1 MEFTNRAGI
10 AVVTAIIEAVCSNR
24 DYLSRIDALVG
35 DGDHGINM
43 SKGFAMAGEELGEL
57 DADMSEGL
65 LTISSI
71 LVSKIGGS
79 MGPLYG
85 SFFRGM
91 AAASKDEP
99 VIHAAVLQNML
110 QKAYS
115 RIAMLTSAQV
125 GDKTLIDVLDP
136 AVKAYEEAAAGG
148 GNMEVCLKRM
158 LDAAK
163 RGLESTKELA
173 AKVGRGSRLGER
185 AIGHQDAGATSCYI
199 ILEALAE
206 ASLQLVKAEEGGV

>member
-10 AVVTAIIEAVCSNR
+10 AVVTAMIEAVCSNR

-43 SKGFAMAGEELGEL
+43 SKGFSMAGEELGKL

-65 LTISSI
+65 LTISKV

-91 AAASKDEP
+91 AVASKDES
-99 VIHAAVLQNML
+99 VINTTVMLNML
-110 QKAYS
+110 QKAYG

-125 GDKTLIDVLDP
+125 GDKTLIDVLNP
-136 AVKAYEEAAAGG
+136 AVKAYEEAAAEG
-148 GNMEVCLKRM
+148 GNMEVCLSHM

-163 RGLESTKELA
+163 RGLESTKEMA

-206 ASLQLVKAEEGGV
+206 ASIRLVKAD